1 MFTSLIPRLLLAVR
15 IVVVTFLPHS
25 HSLIPSVNVLYQVLN
40 PLCSLP
46 PPQALTSGVFEL
58 KIDSFNSSRRVCRSQ
73 SQDCQIFFRVC
84 LKHSQDVINPE
95 PPCTYGSAITKIF
108 GADSNS
114 ISQSAPIQVPLRF
127 KWPVGDEKQ
136 ASIFRSSNTSLLQQ
150 QLPYLPWST
159 VSYIYFFS

>member
-1 MFTSLIPRLLLAVR
+1 MGVLNFYACGTHCGCDLSSTLAQ
-15 IVVVTFLPHS
+15 S
-25 HSLIPSVNVLYQVLN
+25 HLIPSVHVSYQVLN
-40 PLCSLP
+40 PLCPLP
-46 PPQALTSGVFEL
+46 PPQALSSGVFEL

-95 PPCTYGSAITKIF
+95 PPCTYGSALTKIF

-127 KWPVGDEKQ
+127 KWPVGENQ
-136 ASIFRSSNTSLLQQ
+136 ASIFTSSTPSSSSSSSSHTT
-150 QLPYLPWST
+150 PA
-159 VSYIYFFS
+159 SYFYFFS